1 MIEDLGATS
10 ETLNPG
16 KLYNAFEK
24 EWNKEYEK
32 EPAKRSL
39 VGAILRSNGLCYWS
53 VAILLNIIS
62 CFLGFVPTIILNLFV
77 KGMEDETT
85 GYFSISI

>member
-1 MIEDLGATS
+1 MIDDLGATS
-10 ETLNPG
+10 EKLNPA

-24 EWNKEYEK
+24 EWDKEYRK

-53 VAILLNIIS
+53 VAIILNIVS
-62 CFLGFVPTIILNLFV
+62 CFLSFIPTMILNLFV
-77 KGMEDETT
+77 KGMEDDTT
-85 GYFSISI
+85 GCFNILT